1 MPKSYDIEQ
10 GLIIGLAIIL
20 LILAN
25 IAVISVTNVSAAEL
39 SRDGKIIVPHKARIM
54 WWPPVD
60 TVNVNGYVVVAECP
74 TGALTY
80 YTDSL
85 DVVLDLATMLD
96 STIQRV
102 SFYVK
107 AYNSAGYSAPSDTVS
122 LPMANNRFLFGD
134 LNGDGKCNVK
144 DSAILW
150 SRGIMGTIKGM
161 ANFDGR
167 LDVDANGKIDVF
179 DHIAFIHNIGR
190 SL

>member
-1 MPKSYDIEQ
+1 MPKLYDIEQ
-10 GLIIGLAIIL
+10 GLIIGLAIIFL
-20 LILAN
+20 VLSSLAI
-25 IAVISVTNVSAAEL
+25 IAAADVSAAEL
-39 SRDGKIIVPHKARIM
+39 SRDGKIIVNSKARLM
-54 WWPPVD
+54 WQPPID
-60 TVNVNGYVVVAECP
+60 TVKVDGYVVVAECP

-85 DVVLDLATMLD
+85 EVILNLASMLD

-134 LNGDGKCNVK
+134 LNDDGKCNVK